1 MPVNSVTL
9 PGKLLIDYTRLDE
22 IVVQKLSDL
31 TFIKA
36 RPIDSAPNQDNLAR
50 LRYLLISWPNDEK

>member
-1 MPVNSVTL
+1 MPVNPL
-9 PGKLLIDYTRLDE
+9 ILQGKMLIDYTRLDE

-50 LRYLLISWPNDEK
+50 L